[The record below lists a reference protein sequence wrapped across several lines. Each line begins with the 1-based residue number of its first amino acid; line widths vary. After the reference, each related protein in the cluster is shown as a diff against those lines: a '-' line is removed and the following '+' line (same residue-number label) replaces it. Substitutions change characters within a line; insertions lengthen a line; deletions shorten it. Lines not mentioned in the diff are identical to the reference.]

1 MKLAIIL
8 KTVKHVWSIE
18 QHKPGDVVVVNA
30 GDQSPKK
37 DEYCVTFLTEP
48 KFTITMKRT
57 DVKHLTFEE
66 KKLVRMLFL

>member
-1 MKLAIIL
+1 MKLAITL
-8 KTVKHVWSIE
+8 RPIE
-18 QHKPGDVVVVNA
+18 QKWCKEKHKAGDIIIVNA